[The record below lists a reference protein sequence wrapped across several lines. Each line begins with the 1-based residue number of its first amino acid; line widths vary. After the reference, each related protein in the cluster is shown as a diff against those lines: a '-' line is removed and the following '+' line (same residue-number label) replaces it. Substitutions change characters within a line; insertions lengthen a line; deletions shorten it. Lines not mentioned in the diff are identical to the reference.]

1 MVQMGEQM
9 PSARVCLQLQSHVR
23 MPYTAAVAAATAEE
37 EEEGEEDK
45 HRLGK
50 VSCGQS

>member
-9 PSARVCLQLQSHVR
+9 PSAKVCLQLQSHVR

-37 EEEGEEDK
+37 EEDK

-50 VSCGQS
+50 ISCGQS